1 MEIFHIIIQRI
12 LYLMLCMPF
21 ICPGLQAQNRELVW
35 ADEFNNDV
43 IDRSTWQFESGP
55 SNDNVQFYT
64 DRSDN
69 AKIVDGILQII
80 SLKESYQGYE
90 YTSAHIRTEQAQ
102 YWKYGRI
109 EARIRVPG
117 TPGFVPAF
125 WMLPAENMYGWWPLS
140 GEIDIMEHP
149 SNEITR
155 VYGTVHT
162 EKYNLFS
169 GSLPPQGGVIEIPD
183 AETAFH
189 LYAVEC
195 SPDKIDF
202 FVDDQKYYS
211 FENDNG
217 ASDTWPFDQSFYVIL
232 NLAVGGGWVGPP
244 DENTIFPAVMEVDY
258 VRVYQDAG
266 ETSILGADFVTCQDK
281 GVKYS
286 LGELEG
292 AVYQWS
298 VPGDAQIISGQGTG
312 QVTVDWGLFG
322 GEINA
327 EVTTGTGTYLK
338 DLPVKVAPNYLK
350 NPGFEK
356 GVKYWNKSTGYPV
369 KANFSLTTETVHQ
382 GDQSLHVEVTIP
394 DGNPWDIQL
403 SQKELML
410 LEDTTYHVSFWAKA
424 EGNQGQIDAA
434 VIDQSDFS
442 LVAIKNFTPSPDWTV
457 YEFDFTASTTIQ
469 AAFNIDLGGNTGN
482 YYFDDFILNTQQL
495 VALNQLINPD
505 FFEND
510 AGWDLIT
517 LSGAEATGK
526 VEEGEYKVTIT
537 NAGVNPWDIYFG
549 QNGLVIENGIKYR
562 VSFNAYSDISRQ
574 ISALVGKNSDPWTVY
589 SGEQLILLT
598 TEKQTYSF
606 SFTMTEPDDFQ
617 ARLGFDI
624 GGDGNSVYFD
634 NILLE
639 NLASGDTSTNI
650 NYFRKKLSLFQPYPN
665 PFYLETSFYYF
676 LPEPTTIILKLFNLS
691 GQEIRTIISEYQQ
704 QGNHQ
709 VTWKAEGLSAG
720 TYIYRF
726 DVDDQ
731 SETGKLILLR

>member
-69 AKIVDGILQII
+69 AKIVDGMLQII

-217 ASDTWPFDQSFYVIL
+217 ASDTWPFDQSFYIIL

-244 DENTIFPAVMEVDY
+244 DENTIFPAIMEVDY

-298 VPGDAQIISGQGTG
+298 VPGDAQIVSGQGTG

-424 EGNQGQIDAA
+424 EGNQGQISAA

-589 SGEQLILLT
+589 SGEQLISLT

-650 NYFRKKLSLFQPYPN
+650 NYFRKKLSILQPYPN

-676 LPEPTTIILKLFNLS
+676 LPEPATIILKLFNLN